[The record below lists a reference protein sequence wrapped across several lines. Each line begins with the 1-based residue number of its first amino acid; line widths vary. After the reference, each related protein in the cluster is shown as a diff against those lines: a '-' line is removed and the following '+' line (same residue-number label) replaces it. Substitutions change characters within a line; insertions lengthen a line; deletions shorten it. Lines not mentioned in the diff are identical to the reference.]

1 MFHIK
6 MRGLLFRISSFI
18 SDSWLLKPM
27 IELFLTLLLEILS
40 VNSHKEAAKLLI
52 EFLSNLAAI
61 SENR

>member
-6 MRGLLFRISSFI
+6 FRDLLFRISSFI

-52 EFLSNLAAI
+52 ESLSNLAAI